1 MSKVI
6 NFQHEEIKTKIRI
19 ISYHAILI
27 GHRTS
32 WGKPWGGMSKEKQKT
47 EKMKKLSSQHKK
59 YRHKIN
65 EVKKINQKKKKR
77 KKQMVETNSHT
88 HRSLGKKYKRK
99 SRRPSVK
106 AIREKIINTK
116 KTKRRYHKP

>member
-65 EVKKINQKKKKR
+65 GVKKINQKKKKKKKR
-77 KKQMVETNSHT
+77 KKTNGRDEQSHT
-88 HRSLGKKYKRK
+88 SL
-99 SRRPSVK
+99 
-106 AIREKIINTK
+106 AREEI
-116 KTKRRYHKP
+116 